1 MMPDEMALVQK
12 AQTGDAL
19 AFEHLVRQYDQQVL
33 SIALS
38 YTNHAEDAKDV
49 YQEVFIR
56 VYRALPGFR
65 FESKFS
71 TWLHKITT
79 NVCLTHRLKTKRHRH
94 QSIDQDFERADGSS
108 YSLSDVLA
116 DESTPERQSQDSEIT
131 KQVQKAMEILSPQ
144 QKMVFTLKHY
154 QGYKLREIAEM
165 LNCAEGTVK
174 KHLFVAN
181 EKLREQ
187 LKDLL

>member
-1 MMPDEMALVQK
+1 MMPDEMELVQN
-12 AQTGDAL
+12 AQSGDPI
-19 AFEHLVRQYDQQVL
+19 AFEQLVSRYDQQVL

-94 QSIDQDFERADGSS
+94 QSLDQEISRQDGSA
-108 YSLSDVLA
+108 YTLSDVLA
-116 DESTPERQSQDSEIT
+116 DGTPPDQESVNSEIT
-131 KQVQKAMEILSPQ
+131 EQVQKAMETLSPQ

-181 EKLREQ
+181 EKLRDQ
-187 LKDLL
+187 LRDLL